1 MSDFNY
7 KITERIAVLSRSA
20 NGDKTL
26 ELNRISYNGRA
37 AKLDL
42 RRWEHSG
49 GEDAMRKGITL
60 TDEEAAA
67 LKAALEDISLEE
79 DSYGERGGF

>member
-7 KITERIAVLSRSA
+7 KIMERIAVLSRSTD
-20 NGDKTL
+20 GSKTL

-42 RRWEHSG
+42 RRWDHSN

-60 TDEEAAA
+60 TNEEAAE
-67 LKAALEDISLEE
+67 LKVAMSGIALE
-79 DSYGERGGF
+79 GGV

>member
-1 MSDFNY
+1 MSNFNY
-7 KITERIAVLSRSA
+7 KITERIAVLSQSA
-20 NGDKTL
+20 DGSKTL

-42 RRWEHSG
+42 RRWDHSN

-60 TDEEAAA
+60 TDEEAAE
-67 LKAALEDISLEE
+67 LKAALDGIKME
-79 DSYGERGGF
+79 DSYGENGE

>member
-7 KITERIAVLSRSA
+7 KITERIAVLSQSA
-20 NGDKTL
+20 NGEKTL

-42 RRWEHSG
+42 RRWEHSN
-49 GEDAMRKGITL
+49 GEDSMRKGITL
-60 TDEEAAA
+60 TEEETAE
-67 LKAALEDISLEE
+67 LKAALDRATLKGE
-79 DSYGERGGF
+79 DSYGENGK

>member
-20 NGDKTL
+20 DGSKTL

-42 RRWEHSG
+42 RRWEHSN
-49 GEDAMRKGITL
+49 GEDSMRKGITL
-60 TDEEAAA
+60 TDDEAAE
-67 LKAALEDISLEE
+67 LGAALSGIT
-79 DSYGERGGF
+79 GEGGF

>member
-1 MSDFNY
+1 MRDFNY

-20 NGDKTL
+20 NGEKTL

-42 RRWEHSG
+42 RRWEHTN

-60 TDEEAAA
+60 TDEEAAE
-67 LKAALEDISLEE
+67 LKAALGGIALKKE
-79 DSYGERGGF
+79 DSYGESGE

>member
-1 MSDFNY
+1 MSNFNY

-20 NGDKTL
+20 NGEKTL

-42 RRWEHSG
+42 RRWDHSN

-60 TDEEAAA
+60 TDEEAAE
-67 LKAALEDISLEE
+67 LKAALDGIKME
-79 DSYGERGGF
+79 DSYGENGE

>member
-7 KITERIAVLSRSA
+7 KITERIAVLSQSA
-20 NGDKTL
+20 NGEKTL

-42 RRWEHSG
+42 RRWDHSN

-60 TDEEAAA
+60 TDEEAAELTVA
-67 LKAALEDISLEE
+67 MSGIALE
-79 DSYGERGGF
+79 GVF

>member
-7 KITERIAVLSRSA
+7 KITERIAVLSQSA
-20 NGDKTL
+20 NGEKTL

-42 RRWEHSG
+42 RRWDRSG
-49 GEDAMRKGITL
+49 GQERMLKGITL
-60 TDEEAAA
+60 SDEEADE
-67 LKAALEDISLEE
+67 LKAAMSRMGE
-79 DSYGERGGF
+79 DSYGERGV